1 MAITISPFHYYKAT
15 IDGGTASGGTPIDW
29 LSDTI
34 KISLHTTTYTPNTG
48 THDFFDD
55 VTNEL
60 AAGTGYNAGGE
71 TLASKTTSAPAA
83 TVVTRDAADVTW
95 TFSASKS
102 FRYGVIYKSTGT
114 ASTSPLMFLIDFDGS
129 TNITAAIGTWTWV
142 LNASGLFTLT

>member
-1 MAITISPFHYYKAT
+1 MAVTIASFDNVKANLT
-15 IDGGTASGGTPIDW
+15 GGTGSGGTPIDW

-34 KISLHTTTYTPNTG
+34 KIALATTTYTPSLT

-55 VTNEL
+55 ITNEL
-60 AAGTGYNAGGE
+60 TTATGYTAGGD
-71 TLASKTTSAPAA
+71 TLASKTTSSPSAG
-83 TVVTRDAADVTW
+83 VVTYDCADNTW

-129 TNITAAIGTWTWV
+129 TNITAAIGTWTWQV
-142 LNASGLFTLT
+142 NASGLFTLS

>member
-1 MAITISPFHYYKAT
+1 MAVTIATYDNYKAN
-15 IDGGTASGGTPIDW
+15 IDGGTASGGAAMDW
-29 LSDTI
+29 LSDTF
-34 KISLHTTTYTPNTG
+34 KIALCTTTYTPNTA

-60 AAGTGYNAGGE
+60 TTATGYTAGGE
-71 TLASKTTSAPAA
+71 TLASKTTSAPVA